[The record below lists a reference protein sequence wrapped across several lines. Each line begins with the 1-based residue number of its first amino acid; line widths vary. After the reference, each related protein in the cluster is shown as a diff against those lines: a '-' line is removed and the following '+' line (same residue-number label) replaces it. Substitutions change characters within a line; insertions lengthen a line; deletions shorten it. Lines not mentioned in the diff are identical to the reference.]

1 MCWLPFFFFSFERAL
16 MGWVSTDKFNR
27 ILTSEKNFLRENKIT
42 FFFKSFWYLF
52 CSVFFFNAQN
62 SIPFPLEP
70 GRGNGGRCGGGTGGS
85 NLTSIKFNFIWRMEV
100 ARSPVERSSSAT
112 STGDPRFWFGG
123 NFFFFFLIKRLF
135 KNVRSLQVSQS
146 FPFAKVACVC
156 QLFADALIFSLR
168 KECSWGGSSN
178 TRVQK

>member
-1 MCWLPFFFFSFERAL
+1 

-27 ILTSEKNFLRENKIT
+27 ILTSEKKFLRENKIT
-42 FFFKSFWYLF
+42 FFFKAFGI
-52 CSVFFFNAQN
+52 FFVRYFSLMPRILYHFLSNQEEETVGGAEVVLAAATWPQLS
-62 SIPFPLEP
+62 SISSGGWKWRGAPLRDLP
-70 GRGNGGRCGGGTGGS
+70 VRQALGIHVSG
-85 NLTSIKFNFIWRMEV
+85 LV
-100 ARSPVERSSSAT
+100 AT
-112 STGDPRFWFGG
+112 
-123 NFFFFFLIKRLF
+123 FFFFFLIKRLF
-135 KNVRSLQVSQS
+135 KNVRSLQVSKS